1 MYMYNIYNF
10 YLTKFVLNG
19 SSSEQ
24 YSNFVIK
31 LKKFYRNYNSKMA
44 IKNSKKNVYFTVLIE
59 PNILTVYS
67 ILYVTLVSLFELT
80 PGEVMTHDFLND
92 ELRQQQELPKK
103 YC

>member
-1 MYMYNIYNF
+1 MYNIYNF

-31 LKKFYRNYNSKMA
+31 LKKFYRNYNSKIA

-59 PNILTVYS
+59 PNILTVY
-67 ILYVTLVSLFELT
+67 ILYVTLVSLFVPELT